1 MSTLTCL
8 RCKEPIDA
16 SAEQCPHCSERVTS
30 FQRTYA
36 SRLLDGK
43 YQIIDRLGV
52 GGMGEIFK
60 VRHIHL
66 NELRVIKI
74 MRPNVAADDQGLQ
87 RFLQEA
93 RTSTMIKQ
101 KNLAMLYDFSTLEDG
116 SYYMVWEFI
125 DGTNIQKWIAQ
136 NGPIPAR
143 LAIEISVQALM
154 GLEHLHSMGLIHRD
168 ISPEN
173 IMLSQDHHGKLLVK
187 VIDFG
192 IAKQLAEGDGGQG
205 LTQTGMF
212 LGKLKYASPEQA
224 GFLKENEH
232 LDPRSDLYSFGIVM
246 YEMLAGRA
254 PFQATNPHGYI
265 LKHVTEKPL
274 PIHELNPAVKVPPQL
289 ESIIQK
295 SLEKNRDTRFATAA
309 EFAAALE
316 AIRNTIQPDQKYG
329 LGERMVTLS
338 GAQTLADLPKMPT
351 GAFTGSGAQAT
362 QQTQQTM
369 GGGNRTAPAQKGPA
383 TGPTGTRQGSD
394 DATVMEPGLKAGT
407 MPGGTMPGGTM
418 PGRPV
423 SGRATASPNAE
434 AEATVM
440 ERKTIGSDEA
450 TVMENFG
457 APRTLPG
464 APAPSMGNAEATVLE
479 RQIDMRPGDTAPKK
493 SNTAMLAA
501 IAAIVVLA
509 IAGGAWFAM
518 RKPAPQNTVATTT
531 VAPSGTQVTTTGAT
545 PTNAAPLSPGQGALL
560 LSASPWGELEKIV
573 GADNKPIDLSD
584 EKRSTPTRIDL
595 DPGKYT
601 VTLNGP
607 KGPETFDVEIRAG
620 EKVGK
625 HETLGTVDYNELEKE
640 MNKQ

>member
-16 SAEQCPHCSERVTS
+16 DADQCPHCSERVTN
-30 FQRTYA
+30 FQRTYS
-36 SRLLDGK
+36 SRLLDSK
-43 YQIIDRLGV
+43 YQILDRLGI

-66 NELRVIKI
+66 NELRVVKI

-93 RTSTMIKQ
+93 RTSTMIKH

-125 DGTNIQKWIAQ
+125 DGTNIQKWIGQ

-192 IAKQLAEGDGGQG
+192 IAKQLAEGEGGQG

-224 GFLKENEH
+224 GFLKEGEH

-295 SLEKNRDTRFATAA
+295 SLEKNRDARYATAA
-309 EFAAALE
+309 DFAAALE

-351 GAFTGSGAQAT
+351 GAFTGGAT
-362 QQTQQTM
+362 QQTM
-369 GGGNRTAPAQKGPA
+369 GGNRTAPAQKAPA

-394 DATVMEPGLKAGT
+394 DATVMEPGLKVS
-407 MPGGTMPGGTM
+407 TM
-418 PGRPV
+418 PGRGP
-423 SGRATASPNAE
+423 SNAE

-440 ERKTIGSDEA
+440 ESFGSPNQ
-450 TVMENFG
+450 NFG
-457 APRTLPG
+457 SPNRTIASTPS
-464 APAPSMGNAEATVLE
+464 PSSMGNAEATVLE
-479 RQIDMRPGDTAPKK
+479 RQIDMRPGEAPKK
-493 SNTAMLAA
+493 NTAMLAA
-501 IAAIVVLA
+501 IAAAVVIVLL
-509 IAGGAWFAM
+509 AGGYFM
-518 RKPAPQNTVATTT
+518 LRKPAPPAVVTTT
-531 VAPSGTQVTTTGAT
+531 TAAPSGTQVTTTA
-545 PTNAAPLSPGQGALL
+545 NAPIPAGQGALL

-573 GADNKPIDLSD
+573 SADNKPVDLSD

-601 VTLNGP
+601 VTLSGP

-625 HETLGTVDYNELEKE
+625 HETLGTVDYTELEKE